1 MEHEPTHILILFNL
15 SSLGLILRGDTLVPK
30 ATSTLEDVFYVL
42 TLESTEDEAPGHQT
56 WDYNLE

>member
-15 SSLGLILRGDTLVPK
+15 SSLGLILRGDTLVPM

-42 TLESTEDEAPGHQT
+42 TL
-56 WDYNLE
+56 